1 MSQPP
6 HPWAPAALLLLLGF
20 VWGSSFILMKAGLFA
35 TDGSPLFPAREL
47 AALRIAIAGTVL
59 FPISIKHFRS
69 IHRKSWLPISVVG
82 LIGSLIPALLFA
94 QAQTEIPSALA
105 GMLNALSPIWTLLIA
120 FVVFGVKVAR
130 GQILGI
136 LIGFIGATMLVASQG
151 IRRSL
156 FTFED
161 AIPALMLVFATLC
174 YGISVNTVRERLSHL
189 RSYVISAIS
198 LGLVALPAWLYV
210 LNSDLPDLVMTHPDA
225 PKGLLAIF
233 VLGAVG
239 TAGALVLFNSLIQW
253 TNALVAAS
261 VTYIIPVFATLWGI
275 WDGEHIHPGQIAGG
289 LVILIGV
296 WVTNRKKR

>member
-1 MSQPP
+1 MSHPP

-20 VWGSSFILMKAGLFA
+20 VWGSSFILMKVGLFA
-35 TDGSPLFPAREL
+35 ADGSPLFPAREL

-59 FPISIKHFRS
+59 FPISIKHFGS
-69 IHRKSWLPISVVG
+69 IQRKSWLPISVVG

-120 FVVFGVKVAR
+120 FAAFGVKVAR

-136 LIGFIGATMLVASQG
+136 LIGFIGAMMLVASQG
-151 IRRSL
+151 MRRSL
-156 FTFED
+156 FSLED
-161 AIPALMLVFATLC
+161 AIPSLMLVLATFC
-174 YGISVNTVRERLSHL
+174 YGISVNTVRERLGHL
-189 RSYVISAIS
+189 RSHVISAIS

-210 LNSDLPDLVMTHPDA
+210 LNSDLPEMVMTHPGA
-225 PKGLLAIF
+225 PRGLLAIF
-233 VLGAVG
+233 VLGSVG

-261 VTYIIPVFATLWGI
+261 VTYIIPMFATLWGI
-275 WDGEHIHPGQIAGG
+275 WDGEQIHSGQIAGG
-289 LVILIGV
+289 CVILIGV